1 MYAAELGSKRMCKMS
16 NIDMMAQTGRAARG
30 LGKNLTE
37 GHGARSR
44 LLKEEMHEDERDD
57 NDHS

>member
-1 MYAAELGSKRMCKMS
+1 MCKMS